1 MANTTLTLLA
11 AGSLRSAFLPL
22 VAHFRQHTGLA
33 VDAQFGPAGLLRER
47 IEAGAP
53 CAVFASANA
62 AHPQA
67 LLQAGLAQECQGF
80 ASNQLMLTARRSP
93 DNDGLDWLALLST
106 PRLRLATSTPGCD
119 PSGDYTWQLFARIEA
134 RYPGLGNAMAGRA
147 QQLVGGRDS
156 LSVPPGEIAGAWLI
170 RQNLADLFI
179 GYAHYGPALAACDDL
194 RTLTIPAPWNIRCD
208 YQLARSGPIPPR
220 WPCIALSS
228 ATLVRGISGR
238 RVLCR
243 SATQRK
249 PRRQQRERGG
259 GMADQAY
266 RQAVR
271 LPEMRF
277 AQHVGGLTRQPP
289 ALRQQKQRM
298 AGHL

>member
-22 VAHFRQHTGLA
+22 VAHFQQHTGLA

-106 PRLRLATSTPGCD
+106 PRLRWRPPRQAAIRREIIPGSCSPELRHAIQGWATRWP
-119 PSGDYTWQLFARIEA
+119 
-134 RYPGLGNAMAGRA
+134 
-147 QQLVGGRDS
+147 GGRS
-156 LSVPPGEIAGAWLI
+156 SWS
-170 RQNLADLFI
+170 
-179 GYAHYGPALAACDDL
+179 AAE
-194 RTLTIPAPWNIRCD
+194 T
-208 YQLARSGPIPPR
+208 
-220 WPCIALSS
+220 
-228 ATLVRGISGR
+228 
-238 RVLCR
+238 
-243 SATQRK
+243 
-249 PRRQQRERGG
+249 
-259 GMADQAY
+259 
-266 RQAVR
+266 
-271 LPEMRF
+271 
-277 AQHVGGLTRQPP
+277 H
-289 ALRQQKQRM
+289 
-298 AGHL
+298 

>member
-47 IEAGAP
+47 IEAGSP

-106 PRLRLATSTPGCD
+106 PRLRLATSTPG
-119 PSGDYTWQLFARIEA
+119 
-134 RYPGLGNAMAGRA
+134 
-147 QQLVGGRDS
+147 
-156 LSVPPGEIAGAWLI
+156 
-170 RQNLADLFI
+170 
-179 GYAHYGPALAACDDL
+179 
-194 RTLTIPAPWNIRCD
+194 
-208 YQLARSGPIPPR
+208 

>member
-1 MANTTLTLLA
+1 MTNTTLTLLA

-47 IEAGAP
+47 IEAGSP

-106 PRLRLATSTPGCD
+106 TRLRLATSTPGCD

-134 RYPGLGNAMAGRA
+134 PSFSSWRRSSRA
-147 QQLVGGRDS
+147 L
-156 LSVPPGEIAGAWLI
+156 
-170 RQNLADLFI
+170 
-179 GYAHYGPALAACDDL
+179 
-194 RTLTIPAPWNIRCD
+194 
-208 YQLARSGPIPPR
+208 
-220 WPCIALSS
+220 
-228 ATLVRGISGR
+228 
-238 RVLCR
+238 
-243 SATQRK
+243 
-249 PRRQQRERGG
+249 
-259 GMADQAY
+259 
-266 RQAVR
+266 VR
-271 LPEMRF
+271 LP
-277 AQHVGGLTRQPP
+277 LW
-289 ALRQQKQRM
+289 QRAM
-298 AGHL
+298 VPRPWRTITVIHFPHWRE

>member
-47 IEAGAP
+47 IEAGSP

-93 DNDGLDWLALLST
+93 DNDGLDWLALLGT

-119 PSGDYTWQLFARIEA
+119 PSGKLYGCSPELRHAIQGWATRW
-134 RYPGLGNAMAGRA
+134 P
-147 QQLVGGRDS
+147 GGRS
-156 LSVPPGEIAGAWLI
+156 SWS
-170 RQNLADLFI
+170 
-179 GYAHYGPALAACDDL
+179 AAE
-194 RTLTIPAPWNIRCD
+194 T
-208 YQLARSGPIPPR
+208 
-220 WPCIALSS
+220 
-228 ATLVRGISGR
+228 
-238 RVLCR
+238 
-243 SATQRK
+243 
-249 PRRQQRERGG
+249 
-259 GMADQAY
+259 
-266 RQAVR
+266 
-271 LPEMRF
+271 
-277 AQHVGGLTRQPP
+277 H
-289 ALRQQKQRM
+289 
-298 AGHL
+298 

>member
-1 MANTTLTLLA
+1 MMSTPLTLLA
-11 AGSLRSAFLPL
+11 AGSLKSAFLPL
-22 VAHFRQHTGLA
+22 VAYFQQQTGLA

-47 IEAGAP
+47 IEAGTP

-80 ASNQLMLTARRSP
+80 AGNQLMLTARRSP

-134 RYPGLGNAMAGRA
+134 RSPGLGNAMAGRA
-147 QQLVGGRDS
+147 QPLVGGRDS

-179 GYAHYGPALAACDDL
+179 GYAHYAPVLAACDDL
-194 RTLTIPAPWNIRCD
+194 RTLTIPAAWNIRCD
-208 YQLARSGPIPPR
+208 YQLARLSADPA
-220 WPCIALSS
+220 AL
-228 ATLVRGISGR
+228 ALYRFILGDVGQGY
-238 RVLCR
+238 L
-243 SATQRK
+243 
-249 PRRQQRERGG
+249 
-259 GMADQAY
+259 
-266 RQAVR
+266 RQAGFM
-271 LPEMRF
+271 PFSDAE
-277 AQHVGGLTRQPP
+277 
-289 ALRQQKQRM
+289 
-298 AGHL
+298 